1 MSVDESSELNT
12 RVRILLEQY
21 QKAGRGSRGELEKPL
36 RSIIPKLV
44 RLASV
49 CYKEDHLD
57 SALSLY
63 TLLLELG
70 QSLGE
75 KRLQALAHNNLGSVY
90 WALGKAE
97 EALEYFKRALKL
109 YKEQDDLPSQCLMLS
124 RMGQVF
130 GGLQRETEAMQYI
143 EKALKLAPRDPRIW
157 EAKGRILEA
166 LGRHEEAAG
175 YYRDA
180 LLLDPDFDEAQQAL
194 KRVESTSKTSFTSVP
209 D

>member
-1 MSVDESSELNT
+1 
-12 RVRILLEQY
+12 
-21 QKAGRGSRGELEKPL
+21 
-36 RSIIPKLV
+36 
-44 RLASV
+44 V
-49 CYKEDHLD
+49 CYKEDHLE
-57 SALSLY
+57 SALALY

-70 QSLGE
+70 QALGE
-75 KRLQALAHNNLGSVY
+75 KRLQALAYNNLGSVY

-97 EALEYFKRALKL
+97 EALEFFKKALKL
-109 YKEQDDLPSQCLMLS
+109 YKDQDDVPSQCLMLA
-124 RMGQVF
+124 RIGQVF
-130 GGLQRETEAMQYI
+130 GGLQREEEAMQYI
-143 EKALKLAPRDPRIW
+143 EKALALAPKDPRIW

-180 LLLDPDFDEAQQAL
+180 LLLDPDFSEAQQAL

>member
-1 MSVDESSELNT
+1 MSAEESVELNA
-12 RVRILLEQY
+12 RVRALFEQY
-21 QKAGRGSRGELEKPL
+21 QKAGRSERSQLEKPL

-57 SALSLY
+57 NALSLY

-70 QSLGE
+70 QALGE
-75 KRLQALAHNNLGSVY
+75 KRLVALAHNSLGSVY
-90 WALGKAE
+90 WALGKSD
-97 EALEYFKRALKL
+97 EALEHYQKALKL
-109 YKEQDDLPSQCLMLS
+109 YKSVEDVPSQCLMLS
-124 RMGQVF
+124 RIGQVF
-130 GGLQRETEAMQYI
+130 GSLQKEKEAMEFI
-143 EKALKLAPRDPRIW
+143 EKALTLAPKDPRIW

-175 YYRDA
+175 FYRDA
-180 LLLDPDFDEAQQAL
+180 LLLDPDFEEAQQAL

>member
-1 MSVDESSELNT
+1 M
-12 RVRILLEQY
+12 
-21 QKAGRGSRGELEKPL
+21 EKPL

-44 RLASV
+44 RFASV
-49 CYKEDHLD
+49 CYKEDRLEG
-57 SALSLY
+57 ALGLY

-70 QSLGE
+70 QTLGE
-75 KRLQALAHNNLGSVY
+75 KRLQALAYNNLGSVY
-90 WALGKAE
+90 WALGKST
-97 EALEYFKRALKL
+97 EALEYYHRALRI
-109 YKEQDDLPSQCLMLS
+109 YKSEDDLPSECLMLS
-124 RMGQVF
+124 RIGQVY
-130 GGLQRETEAMQYI
+130 GGLQKEKEALEFI

-180 LLLDPDFDEAQQAL
+180 LLLDPEFEEAQQAL
-194 KRVESTSKTSFTSVP
+194 KRVESEKTSFTSVP

>member
-1 MSVDESSELNT
+1 MSADESSELNT
-12 RVRILLEQY
+12 RVKSLLEQF
-21 QKAGRGSRGELEKPL
+21 QKAGRGSRGQLEKPL

-57 SALSLY
+57 SALGLY
-63 TLLLELG
+63 HLLLELG

-75 KRLQALAHNNLGSVY
+75 KRLQALAYNNLGSTY
-90 WALGKAE
+90 WALGKSE
-97 EALEYFKRALKL
+97 EALAHFHRALKL
-109 YKEQDDLPSQCLMLS
+109 YKSEDDLPSQCLMLS
-124 RMGQVF
+124 RIAQVY
-130 GGLQRETEAMQYI
+130 GGLQKEKEAMEFI
-143 EKALKLAPRDPRIW
+143 EKALKLAPKDPRIW
-157 EAKGRILEA
+157 KAKGRILEA
-166 LGRHEEAAG
+166 MGRHEEAAD

-180 LLLDPDFDEAQQAL
+180 LLLEPEFEEAKQAL